1 MGKHLGPGESGEGET
16 FGDKDFD
23 DISIDI
29 TMCSLS
35 MDEAESFGRMFQ
47 CIWLQVIDIQPILIT
62 YI

>member
-1 MGKHLGPGESGEGET
+1 MGET